1 MHLSIPAFDSIHHIL
16 SEVHAKVTLYV
27 IEAPSLLACLNACIS
42 SSMALEQFHINTISS
57 LRLTIKLGY
66 VPQQLEDEL

>member
-1 MHLSIPAFDSIHHIL
+1 
-16 SEVHAKVTLYV
+16 
-27 IEAPSLLACLNACIS
+27 
-42 SSMALEQFHINTISS
+42 MALEQFHINTIPL